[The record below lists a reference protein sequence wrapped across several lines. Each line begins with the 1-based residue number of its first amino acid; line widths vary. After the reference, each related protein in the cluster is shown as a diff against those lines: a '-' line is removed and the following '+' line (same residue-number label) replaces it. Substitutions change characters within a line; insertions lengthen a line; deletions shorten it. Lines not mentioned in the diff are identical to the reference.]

1 MNSLIKVL
9 IVDDEPLARKDL
21 TSILSDF
28 GQIKIVGE
36 ADSVKSAK
44 SQISSTSPDLIFL
57 DIQMPGE
64 TGFELLKYINPK
76 IDIIFVTA
84 FDEYAIRAFE
94 VNALDYLLKPVDG
107 ERIREALSRIGK
119 NENNELNYSESLSY
133 DDNLFLKLNNSYNF
147 LRINTIV
154 AIQAADDYTEIITT
168 DGKKKLVSKKMHEWE
183 DRLPEQNFCRIH
195 RSTIINISMINKI
208 EPWYNQSYH
217 VHLNSITEPFV
228 MSRRYF
234 KLIKKKLK

>member
-1 MNSLIKVL
+1 MIRA
-9 IVDDEPLARKDL
+9 IIIDDEPLARKDL
-21 TSILSDF
+21 RTVLSELKD
-28 GQIKIVGE
+28 IEIVGE
-36 ADSVKSAK
+36 ADSIKSAK
-44 SQISSTSPDLIFL
+44 ALLKKSRPDLIFL

-64 TGFELLKYINPK
+64 TGFDLLEYIDPN

-107 ERIREALSRIGK
+107 ERIKEAISRFK
-119 NENNELNYSESLSY
+119 NEEESKEVPNESLMY

-147 LRINTIV
+147 LRINTII
-154 AIQAADDYTEIITT
+154 AIQAADDYSEILTNE
-168 DGKKKLVSKKMHEWE
+168 GKKYLVYKKMFEW
-183 DRLPEQNFCRIH
+183 DNRLPEQYFCRIH
-195 RSTIINISMINKI
+195 RSTIININMIDRI

-217 VHLNSITEPFV
+217 VYIKGLTDPFT

-234 KLIKKKLK
+234 KSIKNKLQ

>member
-1 MNSLIKVL
+1 MIRAI

-21 TSILSDF
+21 GTILRDF
-28 GQIKIVGE
+28 NEIEVIGE
-36 ADSVKSAK
+36 ADSVKTAK
-44 SQISSTSPDLIFL
+44 TLLKKTKPDLIFL

-64 TGFELLKYINPK
+64 TGFDLLEYIDTDIN
-76 IDIIFVTA
+76 IIFVTA

-107 ERIREALSRIGK
+107 ERIKEAISRITDGDK
-119 NENNELNYSESLSY
+119 ISSSSNEDLNY

-147 LRINTIV
+147 LRINSIV
-154 AIQAADDYTEIITT
+154 AIQAADDYSEILTNE
-168 DGKKKLVSKKMHEWE
+168 GKKYLVYKKMMEWE
-183 DRLPEQNFCRIH
+183 KRLPEQYFCRIH
-195 RSTIINISMINKI
+195 RSTIVNISIIEKI

-217 VHLNSITEPFV
+217 VYIKGLMEPLT

-234 KLIKKKLK
+234 KTIKNKLK

>member
-1 MNSLIKVL
+1 MIRAI

-21 TSILSDF
+21 GTILHGF
-28 GQIKIVGE
+28 NEIEIIGE
-36 ADSVKSAK
+36 ADSVKTAK
-44 SQISSTSPDLIFL
+44 ILLKKTKPDLIFL

-64 TGFELLKYINPK
+64 TGFDLLEYIDTS
-76 IDIIFVTA
+76 ISIIFVTA

-107 ERIREALSRIGK
+107 ERIKEAISRITSGDETSISSS
-119 NENNELNYSESLSY
+119 ENLNY

-147 LRINTIV
+147 LRINSII
-154 AIQAADDYTEIITT
+154 AIQAADDYSEILTNE
-168 DGKKKLVSKKMHEWE
+168 GKKYLVYKKMMEWE
-183 DRLPEQNFCRIH
+183 KRLPEQYFCRIH
-195 RSTIINISMINKI
+195 RSAIINISMIEKI

-217 VHLNSITEPFV
+217 VYIKGLMEPLT

-234 KLIKKKLK
+234 KTIKNKLK

>member
-1 MNSLIKVL
+1 MIKAL

-21 TSILSDF
+21 HTVLSDF
-28 GQIKIVGE
+28 SDIKIIGE

-44 SQISSTSPDLIFL
+44 SLLKKTRPDLIFL

-64 TGFELLKYINPK
+64 TGFDLLEFIDPK
-76 IDIIFVTA
+76 INIIFVTA

-107 ERIREALSRIGK
+107 ERIKEAISRFS
-119 NENNELNYSESLSY
+119 NNDISKVHPEESLKY
-133 DDNLFLKLNNSYNF
+133 DDNLFLKLNSSYNF

-154 AIQAADDYTEIITT
+154 AIQAADDYSEIITN
-168 DGKKKLVSKKMHEWE
+168 DGKKYLVYKKMLEWE
-183 DRLPEQNFCRIH
+183 KRLPEQYFCRIH
-195 RSTIINISMINKI
+195 RSTIINISLIDHI

-217 VHLNSITEPFV
+217 VHIKGLIEPFT

-234 KLIKKKLK
+234 KSIKNKLK

>member
-1 MNSLIKVL
+1 MDNLIKVL

-21 TSILSDF
+21 ISILSDF

-44 SQISSTSPDLIFL
+44 DQISSKSPDLIFL

-94 VNALDYLLKPVDG
+94 VNALDYLLK
-107 ERIREALSRIGK
+107 
-119 NENNELNYSESLSY
+119 
-133 DDNLFLKLNNSYNF
+133 
-147 LRINTIV
+147 T
-154 AIQAADDYTEIITT
+154 
-168 DGKKKLVSKKMHEWE
+168 
-183 DRLPEQNFCRIH
+183 C
-195 RSTIINISMINKI
+195 
-208 EPWYNQSYH
+208 
-217 VHLNSITEPFV
+217 
-228 MSRRYF
+228 
-234 KLIKKKLK
+234 